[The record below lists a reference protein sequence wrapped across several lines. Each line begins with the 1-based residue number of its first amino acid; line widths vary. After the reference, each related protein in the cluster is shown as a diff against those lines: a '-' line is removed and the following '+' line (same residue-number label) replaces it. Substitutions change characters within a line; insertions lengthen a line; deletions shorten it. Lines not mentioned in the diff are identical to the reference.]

1 MGVTPKCERCDDT
14 FWVCEAHGDVKSN
27 GEQPCYTRLGGTLFA
42 WDLSVAKDTLSL
54 LILKKIRA
62 MIMTR
67 MLIDSWPLVA
77 LLLGFVAGYLV
88 RDSKSRQKF
97 RRWHERHWY

>member
-1 MGVTPKCERCDDT
+1 
-14 FWVCEAHGDVKSN
+14 
-27 GEQPCYTRLGGTLFA
+27 
-42 WDLSVAKDTLSL
+42 
-54 LILKKIRA
+54 

-67 MLIDSWPLVA
+67 MLIDNWPLVA

-97 RRWHERHWY
+97 RRWYERHWY